1 LCGDFRNEAGEY
13 MLTTLLQVSQN
24 LSNAFGTPGL
34 VSVVVAFTVIV
45 GLYASVAVL
54 VRRRMGPVALW
65 LLALVQTFL
74 VAKTVWPKLPMY
86 PTGYEHYLLIWV
98 LIGVVV
104 ALAVAPTAT
113 IWMAA
118 RRPSPPSYWKQVGL
132 GVASTIVALLA
143 FWLIS
148 FLVNTF
154 GFRVLGW
161 SR

>member
-1 LCGDFRNEAGEY
+1 V
-13 MLTTLLQVSQN
+13 LTTLLQVDQGFTN
-24 LSNAFGTPGL
+24 PFGTPVL
-34 VSVVVAFTVIV
+34 VSVAVSFTVHA

-54 VRRRMGPVALW
+54 VRRRMGPAALW
-65 LLALVQTFL
+65 LLALLPTVL
-74 VAKTVWPKLPMY
+74 IARTVWPKLRMY
-86 PTGYEHYLLIWV
+86 PTGYGHYILIWV
-98 LIGVVV
+98 LIGTVVT
-104 ALAVAPTAT
+104 LAVAPTAT

>member
-1 LCGDFRNEAGEY
+1 V
-13 MLTTLLQVSQN
+13 LTTLLQVNQSSTN
-24 LSNAFGTPGL
+24 PFATPGL
-34 VSVVVAFTVIV
+34 VSVAVSFTVVV

-65 LLALVQTFL
+65 LLALVQAFL
-74 VAKTVWPKLPMY
+74 VARTVWPKLPMY

-98 LIGVVV
+98 LIGAV
-104 ALAVAPTAT
+104 AAFAVAPTAT

-132 GVASTIVALLA
+132 GVASTIVAVLV